1 MVFGT
6 SVILQMLGPTHEF
19 SSRQQ
24 KLFDAFRLLETNRA
38 ILYGEPT
45 FLSQGVWSEYQ
56 QSVALKKNNSSDPME
71 TILALMMQVSSFS
84 QR

>member
-1 MVFGT
+1 MVFGI
-6 SVILQMLGPTHEF
+6 SVILHMLEPTHEL

-24 KLFDAFRLLETNRA
+24 KLFDACRLLETNIA

-45 FLSQGVWSEYQ
+45 FLSQGVWTEYQ
-56 QSVALKKNNSSDPME
+56 RSVPFKKNDTSDPME